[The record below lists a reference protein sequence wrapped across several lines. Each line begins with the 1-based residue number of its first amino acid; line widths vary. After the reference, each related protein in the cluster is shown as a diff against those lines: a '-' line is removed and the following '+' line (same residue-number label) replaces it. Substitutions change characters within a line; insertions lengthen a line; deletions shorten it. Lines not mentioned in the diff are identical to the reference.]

1 MPHALIKRT
10 SDVRAEADSSATNL
24 VRFCAVHTEFGVNSE
39 KDRTPRPE
47 RTSPH
52 HSPKGTPGPL
62 SIRPAVSRRHRV
74 CLADGQGGAGAPGW
88 GWPVMRPDAYS
99 RWVDPAPLEVE
110 RPRLPWW
117 TMLPR
122 KLLLTASPIILLA
135 IATTIVAFVVR
146 RVWRYP
152 LFLISA
158 VILVG
163 LDVGYSWW
171 APVKLLAAL
180 GLGCGVWA
188 WQHPDSFTRTVGRQV
203 RSEWR
208 RAVIYAWPWR
218 RVMLFTELTKHI
230 GHAQRRVHYPRLRR
244 VRADGWHDRI
254 SVRLLHGQCGATYA
268 AHAEELA
275 NSFGAQSCR
284 VRVDRPRRIW
294 LDLIHTDP
302 LAAPLPAPAL
312 AEPGTGMDLAR
323 VLIGRTETGR
333 PWLLRLLGRH
343 ILVAGVSDAGKSSV
357 MWAVL
362 RALAPWIRRGLVQVF
377 GIDPKG
383 GMELGRAPG
392 LFHTLVWTNGTDAV
406 ELLEHVATL
415 TRQRA
420 EALRQQGTRKW
431 TPASGQPFVLLI
443 IDELADVIAY
453 QPDTTLR
460 KRANA
465 ALQSILAQGRAP
477 GVCVIGQIQDPRKQ
491 ILDCRHLFSVKIAM
505 RLDEAEQVD
514 MVLGEGVR
522 DRGAAAH
529 EISED
534 TPGVAWV
541 KIDGRR
547 DPDRA
552 RAFHSTDADLDELS
566 TYVTAGR
573 RAAPLPFTGK
583 EAA

>member
-1 MPHALIKRT
+1 
-10 SDVRAEADSSATNL
+10 
-24 VRFCAVHTEFGVNSE
+24 
-39 KDRTPRPE
+39 
-47 RTSPH
+47 
-52 HSPKGTPGPL
+52 
-62 SIRPAVSRRHRV
+62 
-74 CLADGQGGAGAPGW
+74 
-88 GWPVMRPDAYS
+88 MRPDAYS
-99 RWVDPAPLEVE
+99 RWIDPAPLEVE

-122 KLLLTASPIILLA
+122 KLLLAASPIILMA
-135 IATTIVAFVVR
+135 VVTTVVAFVVR

-152 LFLISA
+152 LFLISTA
-158 VILVG
+158 ILIS
-163 LDVGYSWW
+163 LDLSYSWW

-180 GLGCGVWA
+180 AVLGGVWA

-218 RVMLFTELTKHI
+218 RVMLFTELTKHT
-230 GHAQRRVHYPRLRR
+230 GHAQRRVVHYPRLRR
-244 VRADGWHDRI
+244 VRADGWRDRV
-254 SVRLLHGQCGATYA
+254 SVKLLHGQCAGTYA
-268 AHAEELA
+268 AHAQELA
-275 NSFGAQSCR
+275 NSFGAHSCR

-302 LAAPLPAPAL
+302 LATPLPGPAL
-312 AEPGTGMDLAR
+312 AEPGTGVDLVR
-323 VLIGRTETGR
+323 VVIGRTETGR
-333 PWLLRLLGRH
+333 SWLLRLLGRH

-362 RALAPWIRRGLVQVF
+362 RALAPWIRAGLVQVV

-383 GMELGRAPG
+383 GMELGRAQG
-392 LFHTLVWTNGTDAV
+392 LFQTLVCTNGTDAV

-431 TPASGQPFVLLI
+431 SPASGQPFVLLI

-465 ALQSILAQGRAP
+465 ALQTILSQGRAP

-491 ILDCRHLFSVKIAM
+491 IIDCRHLFPIKIAM
-505 RLDEAEQVD
+505 RLDEPEQVD
-514 MVLGEGVR
+514 MVLGDGVR
-522 DRGAAAH
+522 ERGAAAH

-534 TPGVAWV
+534 TPGVAWA
-541 KIDGRR
+541 KLDGRR
-547 DPDRA
+547 EPQRA
-552 RAFHSTDADLDELS
+552 RAFHTTDADLDELDEYVS
-566 TYVTAGR
+566 TGR
-573 RAAPLPFTGK
+573 SAAPRPLTGK